1 MKNRLQVLWCWFQG
15 MQKRICAFSLSPKTY
30 SLEPLAPSARGM
42 TLIETLVAISILT
55 VAIISPM
62 SLTMQSLSA
71 SYYARDQI
79 TAFNLGQEAI
89 ESVRAVRDGNILAI
103 AFGTTPNCPDGEPMH
118 LLCGIPIATPFTI
131 DTRNNQ
137 RTPCTLPDGSDSDI
151 LADCPPLQTDGDL
164 YGYDEV
170 WTNTRY
176 KRTVIAEFIPGTQDE
191 IRVTVTVEWVVGRQ
205 TRTFVI
211 YENLYRWVI
220 DGSV

>member
-1 MKNRLQVLWCWFQG
+1 
-15 MQKRICAFSLSPKTY
+15 
-30 SLEPLAPSARGM
+30 M

-71 SYYARDQI
+71 SYYARDQV

-103 AFGTTPNCPDGEPMH
+103 AFGTVLTCPDDGQPMH
-118 LLCGIPIATPFTI
+118 LLCGIPIATPFII
-131 DTRNNQ
+131 DTRDNA
-137 RTPCTLPDGSDSDI
+137 RTPCTLPDGSDPDM
-151 LADCPPLQTDGDL
+151 LADCPSLQTDTNL
-164 YGYDEV
+164 YGYDSDPG
-170 WTNTRY
+170 WNNTRY
-176 KRTVIAEFIPGTQDE
+176 KRTILAEFIPGTQDE
-191 IRVTVTVEWVVGRQ
+191 IRVTVTMEWVVGRQ
-205 TRTFVI
+205 TRTFTI